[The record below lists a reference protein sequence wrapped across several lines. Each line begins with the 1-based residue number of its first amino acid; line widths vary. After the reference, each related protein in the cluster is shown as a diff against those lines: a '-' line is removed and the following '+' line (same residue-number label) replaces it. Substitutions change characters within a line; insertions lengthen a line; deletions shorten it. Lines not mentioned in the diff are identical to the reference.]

1 MQAAI
6 YSSSPDKIDACEIS
20 NYHADI
26 SHANFQRYSILIT
39 TGQISP
45 TVQLNSTFGVRL
57 KPLPHCSLT
66 NRHIAMR
73 FQ

>member
-6 YSSSPDKIDACEIS
+6 YSSNPDKIDACEIS

-45 TVQLNSTFGVRL
+45 TVQLML
-57 KPLPHCSLT
+57 KGFLKSCDAIMLSNDLT
-66 NRHIAMR
+66 
-73 FQ
+73 